1 MLVLDII
8 LENLNRL
15 GINENN
21 FLVIVVISSP
31 EVQLWSEVFTL
42 LSFEILLPLLL
53 NGYANYAFMM
63 PWAVGLE
70 MV

>member
-63 PWAVGLE
+63 PLAVGLE